1 MSDAVWICTWVA
13 AVMQLQGGETLG
25 GWVPSGV
32 FMCTSTAHPGV
43 RVWQAVCVEEGSVR
57 GVDVLTRATDAGL
70 KYFYRDLVRH
80 LVFNAATLLIIVV
93 VGTRRVTASGCLVS
107 DVVFAVPQIKEFE

>member
-1 MSDAVWICTWVA
+1 
-13 AVMQLQGGETLG
+13 
-25 GWVPSGV
+25 
-32 FMCTSTAHPGV
+32 
-43 RVWQAVCVEEGSVR
+43 VR

-70 KYFYRDLVRH
+70 KHFYRDVVRH

-107 DVVFAVPQIKEFE
+107 DVVTVPQIKEFE